1 MTPVRVRLDF
11 RELDRKAGAAL
22 GTVAARVGTRTQ
34 VLMHAR
40 TWAWP
45 NTTERAN
52 GTQAGTLRDIVDTGT
67 LARSQSDPKATGPL
81 NYTIIWDADYA
92 AAVFL
97 GAVFRKRAYSMPARN
112 APLAALRSLNLS
124 VQFAQAWRQA

>member
-1 MTPVRVRLDF
+1 MTVRVRLDF
-11 RELDRKAGAAL
+11 RELDRKADAAL
-22 GTVAARVGTRTQ
+22 KTVAGRVGTRTQ
-34 VLMHAR
+34 VLMRAR
-40 TWAWP
+40 VWTWP

-67 LARSQSDPKATGPL
+67 LARSQSEPRPNGPL
-81 NYTIIWDADYA
+81 NYTITWDADYA

-112 APLAALRSLNLS
+112 APLMALRSLNLPA
-124 VQFAQAWRQA
+124 QFAQAWRQA